1 MDIQVHNLSWYV
13 QEAQTARIAV
23 HMLNESQAW
32 FQDYLVELSSKRHN
46 DDSNYWGESSDE
58 EEAEAES
65 HAKQRYDEVFAYYYI
80 TTNFYT
86 YYCATTRR
94 QAELPRG
101 VCAR

>member
-1 MDIQVHNLSWYV
+1 MSIDIQVHNLTWYV

-32 FQDYLVELSSKRHN
+32 FQDYLLELSSKRHN

-65 HAKQRYDEVFAYYYI
+65 HAKQRYDEVFAYYYMYY
-80 TTNFYT
+80 YT
-86 YYCATTRR
+86 Y
-94 QAELPRG
+94 
-101 VCAR
+101 